1 VLCVAKVTFQV
12 AAGKTDEDGRSS
24 GMVAFALQAVKD
36 FINLS
41 HHQNLFGLLFL
52 SFCADGIFLVD
63 DNVSFRFLHF
73 YFIALRNLFAYPPG
87 DILRC
92 GIKWEYFVQILMVEF
107 LRDYFFDAG
116 EIYHHSFG
124 VEPRGTAIDGDNPV
138 VTV

>member
-1 VLCVAKVTFQV
+1 
-12 AAGKTDEDGRSS
+12 
-24 GMVAFALQAVKD
+24 MVAFALQAVKD

-92 GIKWEYFVQILMVEF
+92 GIKWEYFVQIFSVTTSLMRVKSTTIPSE
-107 LRDYFFDAG
+107 LSRA
-116 EIYHHSFG
+116 E
-124 VEPRGTAIDGDNPV
+124 RQ
-138 VTV
+138 

>member
-1 VLCVAKVTFQV
+1 
-12 AAGKTDEDGRSS
+12 
-24 GMVAFALQAVKD
+24 MVAFALQAVKD

-63 DNVSFRFLHF
+63 DNVSFRLLHF

-124 VEPRGTAIDGDNPV
+124 VEPCGTAIDGDNPV

>member
-1 VLCVAKVTFQV
+1 
-12 AAGKTDEDGRSS
+12 
-24 GMVAFALQAVKD
+24 MVAFALQAVKD

-92 GIKWEYFVQILMVEF
+92 GIKWEYFVEILMVEF

-124 VEPRGTAIDGDNPV
+124 IESCGTAIDGDNPV